1 MKRTIKTTFSEYFA
15 YFTVKRL
22 LNYMFMRCAHTYIR
36 SLKHGGKV
44 LGEIKTNARGKM
56 KIQGDLLAGVADE
69 EVPVPGGE
77 DVADRPLC
85 HTQRPS

>member
-1 MKRTIKTTFSEYFA
+1 MTRVMERQSY
-15 YFTVKRL
+15 
-22 LNYMFMRCAHTYIR
+22 
-36 SLKHGGKV
+36 GGKV

-77 DVADRPLC
+77 YVADRPLR
-85 HTQRPS
+85 HTQRSS